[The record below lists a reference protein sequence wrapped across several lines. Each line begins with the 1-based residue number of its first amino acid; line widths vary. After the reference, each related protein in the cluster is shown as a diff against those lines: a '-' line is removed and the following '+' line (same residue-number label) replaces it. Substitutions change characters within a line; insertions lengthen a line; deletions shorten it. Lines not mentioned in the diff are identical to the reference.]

1 MVRGD
6 WEAGEH
12 ELRKGFDE
20 LASMGDKNYLA
31 ITSGW
36 LAHCLYELRRLE
48 EADEHASICERA
60 AARSWVAAQ
69 VVWRGVRAM
78 LLARREEV
86 GQAEALARE
95 AVDLALRTDRVDSQT
110 DALTA
115 LAEVLRVSGR
125 AAEAVPFVEDALRR
139 YESKQVLPAAARARA
154 MIEELGPTVAAASVA
169 SPGRRVNWPD

>member
-1 MVRGD
+1 MSLGEGLGYFVEMVRGD

-12 ELRKGFDE
+12 ELRKEFNE

-36 LAHCLYELRRLE
+36 LAHCLYELGRLE

-60 AARSWVAAQ
+60 AA
-69 VVWRGVRAM
+69 
-78 LLARREEV
+78 
-86 GQAEALARE
+86 
-95 AVDLALRTDRVDSQT
+95 
-110 DALTA
+110 
-115 LAEVLRVSGR
+115 
-125 AAEAVPFVEDALRR
+125 
-139 YESKQVLPAAARARA
+139 QVLPAAARAPA